1 MIRNRRAGATRGWAA
16 PSRAAWKLFAA
27 PDRTSTWSA
36 ARLAREAFAL
46 TFRGARQNL
55 AEVTARR
62 TQAVL
67 LFLLLA
73 ARFVILVQAGIDVAV
88 GSGAY
93 TRPPLAMGLVVACV
107 CESVV
112 WALVQLRAQRLTTGA
127 LLGDAVFGVAGLA
140 VMSAATTAA
149 PGRAGSLNWMLPYT
163 VVTAVGFGL
172 LAAGDLRP
180 GDGGA
185 GPVAGE
191 EPRQGLY
198 LASRATAVVTLA
210 AAYLLSVILPRR
222 LDPPVQLWT
231 NDANFAWFFG
241 AALVVSV
248 LLRRWLILI
257 STRNA
262 EAMRQAAELS
272 HEAHWRALTVDV
284 FGPVLDL
291 LDGLE
296 AIGDAVPVQFR
307 REAERLISLIEA
319 VKPRPS
325 RVPPAGIG
333 PGVGAEADD
342 G

>member
-1 MIRNRRAGATRGWAA
+1 
-16 PSRAAWKLFAA
+16 L
-27 PDRTSTWSA
+27 
-36 ARLAREAFAL
+36 AL
-46 TFRGARQNL
+46 TFLGSRQDL
-55 AEVTARR
+55 AGVTARR
-62 TQAVL
+62 TQAAL

-93 TRPPLAMGLVVACV
+93 SPPPLAMGLAFACV
-107 CESVV
+107 CESVI

-140 VMSAATTAA
+140 VMSAATIAA
-149 PGRAGSLNWMLPYT
+149 PGRAGSLNWMLSYT

-191 EPRQGLY
+191 EPRRGPY
-198 LASRATAVVTLA
+198 LASRAAAVVMLA

-222 LDPPVQLWT
+222 LDPLVQLWT

-262 EAMRQAAELS
+262 EATRQAAELS

-284 FGPVLDL
+284 FGPVLEL
-291 LDGLE
+291 LDGLA

-319 VKPRPS
+319 VKPHPS
-325 RVPPAGIG
+325 RAPLAGIG
-333 PGVGAEADD
+333 PDVGAEADD

>member
-1 MIRNRRAGATRGWAA
+1 MSRNRGVGSGLSRAA
-16 PSRAAWKLFAA
+16 PSWTAGTLLAA
-27 PDRTSTWSA
+27 PDRTSTWSP

-46 TFRGARQNL
+46 TFRGSREDL
-55 AEVTARR
+55 AEVSARR
-62 TQAVL
+62 TRAAL
-67 LFLLLA
+67 LFLVIA
-73 ARFVILVQAGIDVAV
+73 ARGVILAQAVIDVAV

-93 TRPPLAMGLVVACV
+93 TRPLATAGLAVACV
-107 CESVV
+107 AESVV

-127 LLGDAVFGVAGLA
+127 LLADAAFGVAGLA

-163 VVTAVGFGL
+163 VLTAMGFAL
-172 LAAGDLRP
+172 LAAGDLPSAAGVADPAARP
-180 GDGGA
+180 ERRYGLVLAFRGA
-185 GPVAGE
+185 VA
-191 EPRQGLY
+191 LM
-198 LASRATAVVTLA
+198 LAV
-210 AAYLLSVILPRR
+210 AYLVSVSVPRR

-248 LLRRWLILI
+248 LLRRWLTLI

-284 FGPVLDL
+284 FGPVLEL

-296 AIGDAVPVQFR
+296 GLGDAVPTEFR
-307 REAERLISLIEA
+307 READRLIGLIEA
-319 VKPRPS
+319 VKPRSPRALS
-325 RVPPAGIG
+325 AGTG
-333 PGVGAEADD
+333 ADVGMQA
-342 G
+342 GRG

>member
-1 MIRNRRAGATRGWAA
+1 M
-16 PSRAAWKLFAA
+16 
-27 PDRTSTWSA
+27 
-36 ARLAREAFAL
+36 
-46 TFRGARQNL
+46 
-55 AEVTARR
+55 
-62 TQAVL
+62 
-67 LFLLLA
+67 
-73 ARFVILVQAGIDVAV
+73 AV

-93 TRPPLAMGLVVACV
+93 TRPPLAVGLAVACV
-107 CESVV
+107 AESVA
-112 WALVQLRAQRLTTGA
+112 WTLVQLRAQRLTVGA
-127 LLGDAVFGVAGLA
+127 LLGDAVFGMAGLA

-180 GDGGA
+180 AVGVA
-185 GPVAGE
+185 GPDADA
-191 EPRQGLY
+191 EPRHGLF
-198 LASRATAVVTLA
+198 LASRSTVVLTLA
-210 AAYLLSVILPRR
+210 AAYLLSVSLPRR

-231 NDANFAWFFG
+231 NDANFVWFFG
-241 AALVVSV
+241 ASLVVSV
-248 LLRRWLILI
+248 LLRRWLTLI

-284 FGPVLDL
+284 FGPVLEL

-307 REAERLISLIEA
+307 REAERLIRLIEA

-325 RVPPAGIG
+325 RVPPAGT
-333 PGVGAEADD
+333 GADVRVEADD

>member
-1 MIRNRRAGATRGWAA
+1 MIRNRRVGAGVGQAVLSWVGGR
-16 PSRAAWKLFAA
+16 LLAA
-27 PDRTSTWSA
+27 PDRTSIWSA

-46 TFRGARQNL
+46 TFRGSRQDL
-55 AEVTARR
+55 AGVTARR
-62 TQAVL
+62 TQVAL
-67 LFLLLA
+67 LFLLLS
-73 ARFVILVQAGIDVAV
+73 ARFIILAQAGIDVAV

-93 TRPPLAMGLVVACV
+93 TRPPLAVGLAVACV
-107 CESVV
+107 AESGI
-112 WALVQLRAQRLTTGA
+112 WALVQLRAQRLTAGA
-127 LLGDAVFGVAGLA
+127 LLGDAVFGVGGL
-140 VMSAATTAA
+140 VLMSAATTAA

-172 LAAGDLRP
+172 LVAGDLRP
-180 GDGGA
+180 AGGGA
-185 GPVAGE
+185 GPVAGGK
-191 EPRQGLY
+191 PRQGLF
-198 LASRATAVVTLA
+198 LVSRAAAVVTLA

-257 STRNA
+257 SMRNA
-262 EAMRQAAELS
+262 EAMRQAAKLS

-284 FGPVLDL
+284 FGPVLEL

-296 AIGDAVPVQFR
+296 AIGDAVPAQFR

-319 VKPRPS
+319 VKPRQS
-325 RVPPAGIG
+325 RVPIAGIG
-333 PGVGAEADD
+333 ADVGVEADD

>member
-1 MIRNRRAGATRGWAA
+1 MIRNRRAGATLGRAA
-16 PSRAAWKLFAA
+16 PSRAAGKLLAA

-36 ARLAREAFAL
+36 VRLAREAFAL
-46 TFRGARQNL
+46 TFRGSRQNL

-93 TRPPLAMGLVVACV
+93 TRAPLAIGLAVACV

-185 GPVAGE
+185 GPVVGE

-272 HEAHWRALTVDV
+272 HEANWRALTVDV

-307 REAERLISLIEA
+307 DEAERLISLIEA

-325 RVPPAGIG
+325 RVPPEGIG
-333 PGVGAEADD
+333 PDAGAEADD

>member
-1 MIRNRRAGATRGWAA
+1 M
-16 PSRAAWKLFAA
+16 
-27 PDRTSTWSA
+27 
-36 ARLAREAFAL
+36 
-46 TFRGARQNL
+46 
-55 AEVTARR
+55 
-62 TQAVL
+62 
-67 LFLLLA
+67 
-73 ARFVILVQAGIDVAV
+73 AV

-93 TRPPLAMGLVVACV
+93 TRLPAVVGLAVACV
-107 CESVV
+107 AESVV
-112 WALVQLRAQRLTTGA
+112 WAVVQLRAQRLTAAA

-180 GDGGA
+180 GAGVA
-185 GPVAGE
+185 GPDAGA
-191 EPRQGLY
+191 EPRRGLF
-198 LASRATAVVTLA
+198 LASRGTVVLTLA
-210 AAYLLSVILPRR
+210 AAYLLSLSLPRR

-284 FGPVLDL
+284 FGPVLEL

-296 AIGDAVPVQFR
+296 VVSDAVPAQFR
-307 REAERLISLIEA
+307 REAERLILLIET
-319 VKPRPS
+319 VKPRPPHAPS
-325 RVPPAGIG
+325 AGMDAD
-333 PGVGAEADD
+333 VGGQA
-342 G
+342 GRG